1 MIFGRRTCFKRDVIL
16 QKACKWAVAAI
27 LSFNSSSYSSS
38 TFIGPFEACGRSLA
52 MESEKPMFQ
61 VENFDDEFVQKLV
74 YDALVWCS
82 LHGLVVGDKTYQV
95 SCDHS
100 QVPAF

>member
-1 MIFGRRTCFKRDVIL
+1 
-16 QKACKWAVAAI
+16 
-27 LSFNSSSYSSS
+27 
-38 TFIGPFEACGRSLA
+38 